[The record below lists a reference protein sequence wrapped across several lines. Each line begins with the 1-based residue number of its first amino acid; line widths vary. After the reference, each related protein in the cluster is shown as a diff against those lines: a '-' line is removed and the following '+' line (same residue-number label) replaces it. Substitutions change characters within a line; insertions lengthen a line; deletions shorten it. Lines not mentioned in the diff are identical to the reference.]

1 MSVYFMTKLQKNC
14 LVNLCTC
21 SNCHQFSESPCEN
34 QLSPFA
40 PALTSAAHF
49 IACKIF
55 GTQVL

>member
-1 MSVYFMTKLQKNC
+1 MTKLQKNC

-21 SNCHQFSESPCEN
+21 SNCHQLSKSPCEN